1 MKLIDKVNIMTQALL
16 DISGLPKF
24 SKIKIKDIESS
35 IDKVIKNNQ
44 EQLASLLAKGEN
56 LDWETLNKTLEKMD
70 NILSRVWSPVSHMNS
85 VVNSDELRK
94 VHDLCVPK
102 LSSYS
107 TEQSQNSALYKA
119 INSIKD
125 SDSFDKL
132 DQANKKVI
140 ENSLL
145 QFQLNGVALA
155 DNEKQKFKEI
165 KQNLSSLK
173 SKFEQNV
180 MDATQAFRIHIEE
193 QSELDGLPDFVK
205 DMAKQA
211 ACEEDLKGWL
221 FTLDAPSYI
230 AVMTYSDIRKF
241 RQEMYNAFTTRASK
255 KGPNADE
262 FDNSEVMEDILKS
275 RKELADILGY
285 KNYAEISIAN
295 KMAESTDDVI
305 GFLTN
310 LVNKS
315 KPQADAEF
323 ETLKS
328 FAKNYCDIRKLEVW
342 DVMYVSEKLK
352 QREYGI
358 SQEELKPYF
367 PAPSVINGLFEIV
380 NRLYGIKITEKSDI
394 DVWHKDVKFY
404 EIEDEDGNLRGQFYL
419 DLYARNNKRGGAWM
433 DECISRMKCADSIQ
447 TPVAY
452 LTCNLTSPVGNKPA
466 LLNHDE
472 VTTLFHEFGHGLQHM
487 LTRVDPLFVS
497 GISGVEWDAV
507 ELPSQFMEN
516 WCWEKEGLEL
526 ISGHVD
532 TGEKLPEAL
541 YEKLIKAKNFQ
552 SAMIMLRQLEF
563 SLFDFRLH
571 MEYATQEFKNI
582 QALLNEVR
590 QQVAV
595 IIPPTF
601 NQFQHGFSH
610 IFSGGYGAGYY
621 SYKWAEVLSADA
633 YSKFEETGVFNAE
646 TGREFLHCI
655 LETGGSEKAMELFK
669 RFRGREPKIDALLK
683 HSGLMN

>member
-1 MKLIDKVNIMTQALL
+1 MTQALL
-16 DISGLPKF
+16 DISGLPQF
-24 SKIKIKDIESS
+24 SKIEIKDIEPA
-35 IDKVIKNNQ
+35 IDKVINDNQQQLTKLLEKNK
-44 EQLASLLAKGEN
+44 SIS
-56 LDWETLNKTLEKMD
+56 WEMLNKILEQMD
-70 NILSRVWSPVSHMNS
+70 NTLSRVWSPVSHMNS
-85 VVNSDELRK
+85 VVNNDELRK
-94 VHDLCVPK
+94 VHDLCIPK

-107 TEQSQNSALYKA
+107 TEQSQNSELYKA
-119 INSIKD
+119 YNSIKE
-125 SDSFDKL
+125 SEEFSKL
-132 DQANKKVI
+132 DKANKKVI

-145 QFQLNGVALA
+145 QFELNGVALEN
-155 DNEKQKFKEI
+155 NEKKKFKEI
-165 KQNLSSLK
+165 KQRLSSLK

-193 QSELDGLPDFVK
+193 KSELAGLPGFVK

-211 ACEEDLKGWL
+211 AKEEELKGWL
-221 FTLDAPSYI
+221 FTLDAPSFI
-230 AVMTYSDIRKF
+230 AVMTYSDIRAF
-241 RQEMYNAFTTRASK
+241 REEMYNAFTTRASN
-255 KGPNADE
+255 KGPNAGE
-262 FDNSEVMEDILKS
+262 FDNSEVMEEILKS
-275 RKELADILGY
+275 RKDLADILGY
-285 KNYAEISIAN
+285 KNYAEVSIAN

-305 GFLTN
+305 NFLTN
-310 LVNKS
+310 LVSKS
-315 KPQADAEF
+315 KSQADSEF

-328 FAKNYCDIRKLEVW
+328 FAKNYCEIRKIEAW

-367 PAPSVINGLFEIV
+367 PAPGVINGLFEIV
-380 NRLYGIKITEKSDI
+380 NKLYGIKITEKTGI
-394 DVWHKDVKFY
+394 DVWHTDVKFY

-452 LTCNLTSPVGNKPA
+452 LTCNLTPPVGNKPA

-487 LTRVDPLFVS
+487 LTKVDPLFVS

-516 WCWEKEGLEL
+516 WCWEKEGLEF

-532 TGEKLPEAL
+532 TGDKLPEAL
-541 YEKLIKAKNFQ
+541 YEKLLKARNFQ
-552 SAMIMLRQLEF
+552 SAMIMVRQLEF

-571 MEYATQEFKNI
+571 MEYATQDFKNI

-595 IIPPTF
+595 IIPPSY

-610 IFSGGYGAGYY
+610 IFAGGYGAGYY

-633 YSKFEETGVFNAE
+633 YSKFEETGIFNAE
-646 TGREFLHCI
+646 TGKEFLHCI
-655 LETGGSEKAMELFK
+655 LETGGSEKAMDLFK

>member
-1 MKLIDKVNIMTQALL
+1 MTQALL

-24 SKIKIKDIESS
+24 SKIEIKDIEPA
-35 IDKVIKNNQ
+35 IDKVIKDNQ
-44 EQLASLLAKGEN
+44 QQLSKLLEKN
-56 LDWETLNKTLEKMD
+56 KSISWEMLNKTLEQMD
-70 NILSRVWSPVSHMNS
+70 NTLSRVWSPVSHMNS
-85 VVNSDELRK
+85 VVNNDELRK

-107 TEQSQNSALYKA
+107 TEQSQNSELYKA
-119 INSIKD
+119 YNSIKE
-125 SDSFDKL
+125 SEEFSKL
-132 DQANKKVI
+132 DKANKKVI

-145 QFQLNGVALA
+145 QFELNGVALEN
-155 DNEKQKFKEI
+155 NEKKRFKEI
-165 KQNLSSLK
+165 KQRLSSLK

-193 QSELDGLPDFVK
+193 KSELAGLPGFVK

-211 ACEEDLKGWL
+211 AKEEELKGWL
-221 FTLDAPSYI
+221 FTLDAPSFI
-230 AVMTYSDIRKF
+230 AVMTYSDIRAF
-241 RQEMYNAFTTRASK
+241 REEMYNAFTTRASN
-255 KGPNADE
+255 KGPNAGE
-262 FDNSEVMEDILKS
+262 YDNSEVMEEILKS
-275 RKELADILGY
+275 RKDLADILGY
-285 KNYAEISIAN
+285 KNYAEVSIAN

-305 GFLTN
+305 KFLTN
-310 LVNKS
+310 LVSKS
-315 KPQADAEF
+315 KLQADSEF

-328 FAKNYCDIRKLEVW
+328 FAKNYCEIRKIEAW

-367 PAPSVINGLFEIV
+367 PAPGVINGLFEIV
-380 NRLYGIKITEKSDI
+380 NKLYGIKITEKTGI

-404 EIEDEDGNLRGQFYL
+404 EIEDEDGNLRGKFYL

-452 LTCNLTSPVGNKPA
+452 LTCNLTPPVGNKPA

-487 LTRVDPLFVS
+487 LTKVDPLFVS

-516 WCWEKEGLEL
+516 WCWEKEGLEF

-532 TGEKLPEAL
+532 TGDKLPEAL
-541 YEKLIKAKNFQ
+541 YEKLLKARNFQ
-552 SAMIMLRQLEF
+552 SAMIMVRQLEF

-571 MEYATQEFKNI
+571 MEYATQGFKNI

-595 IIPPTF
+595 IIPPSY

-610 IFSGGYGAGYY
+610 IFAGGYGAGYY

-633 YSKFEETGVFNAE
+633 YSKFEETGIFNAE
-646 TGREFLHCI
+646 TGKEFLHCI
-655 LETGGSEKAMELFK
+655 LETGGSEKAMDLFK

>member
-1 MKLIDKVNIMTQALL
+1 MTQALL
-16 DISGLPKF
+16 DISGLPQF
-24 SKIKIKDIESS
+24 SKIEIKDIEPA
-35 IDKVIKNNQ
+35 IDKVINDNQQQLTKLLEKNK
-44 EQLASLLAKGEN
+44 SIS
-56 LDWETLNKTLEKMD
+56 WEMLNKILEQMD
-70 NILSRVWSPVSHMNS
+70 NTLSRVWSPVSHMNS
-85 VVNSDELRK
+85 VVNNDELRK

-107 TEQSQNSALYKA
+107 TEQSQNSELYKA
-119 INSIKD
+119 YNSIKE
-125 SDSFDKL
+125 SEEFSKL
-132 DQANKKVI
+132 DKANKKVI

-145 QFQLNGVALA
+145 QFELNGVALGN
-155 DNEKQKFKEI
+155 NEKKKFKEI
-165 KQNLSSLK
+165 KQRLSSLK

-193 QSELDGLPDFVK
+193 KSELAGLPGFVK

-211 ACEEDLKGWL
+211 AKEEELKGWL
-221 FTLDAPSYI
+221 FTLDAPSFI
-230 AVMTYSDIRKF
+230 AVMTYSDIRAF
-241 RQEMYNAFTTRASK
+241 REEMYNAFTTRASN
-255 KGPNADE
+255 KGPNAGE
-262 FDNSEVMEDILKS
+262 FDNSEVMEEILKS
-275 RKELADILGY
+275 RKDLADILGY
-285 KNYAEISIAN
+285 KNYAEVSIAN

-305 GFLTN
+305 NFLTN
-310 LVNKS
+310 LVSKS
-315 KPQADAEF
+315 KSQADSEF

-328 FAKNYCDIRKLEVW
+328 FAKNYCEIRKIEAW

-367 PAPSVINGLFEIV
+367 PAPGVINGLFEIV
-380 NRLYGIKITEKSDI
+380 NKLYGIKITEKTGI
-394 DVWHKDVKFY
+394 DVWHTDVKFY

-452 LTCNLTSPVGNKPA
+452 LTCNLTPPVGNKPA

-487 LTRVDPLFVS
+487 LTKVDPLFVS

-516 WCWEKEGLEL
+516 WCWEKEGLEF

-532 TGEKLPEAL
+532 TGDKLPEAL
-541 YEKLIKAKNFQ
+541 YEKLLKARNFQ
-552 SAMIMLRQLEF
+552 SAMIMVRQLEF

-571 MEYATQEFKNI
+571 MEYATQGFKNI

-595 IIPPTF
+595 IIPPSY

-610 IFSGGYGAGYY
+610 IFAGGYGAGYY

-633 YSKFEETGVFNAE
+633 YSKFEETGIFNAE
-646 TGREFLHCI
+646 TGKEFLHCI
-655 LETGGSEKAMELFK
+655 LETGGSEKAMDLFK

>member
-1 MKLIDKVNIMTQALL
+1 MTQAIL
-16 DISGLPKF
+16 DISDLPKF
-24 SKIKIKDIESS
+24 SKIEINDIEPA
-35 IDKVIKNNQ
+35 IDQVIKNSK
-44 EQLASLLAKGEN
+44 EKLDILLEKN
-56 LDWETLNKTLEKMD
+56 VNIDWRTLNKTLEQMD
-70 NILSRVWSPVSHMNS
+70 NTLSRVWSPISHMNS
-85 VVNSDELRK
+85 VVNSEELRK
-94 VHDLCVPK
+94 AHDICVPK

-107 TEQSQNSALYKA
+107 TEQSQNSKLYKA
-119 INSIKD
+119 YNRIKD
-125 SDSFDKL
+125 SDDFAKL
-132 DQANKKVI
+132 DKANKKAI

-155 DNEKQKFKEI
+155 EDDKKKFKEI

-180 MDATQAFRIHIEE
+180 MDATQAFQIHIEE
-193 QSELDGLPDFVK
+193 ESELSGLPEFVK
-205 DMAKQA
+205 EMAAQA
-211 ACEEDLKGWL
+211 AQEEELKGWL

-230 AVMTYSDIRKF
+230 AVMTYSDVREF
-241 RQEMYNAFTTRASK
+241 RHEMYNAFTTRAST
-255 KGPNADE
+255 KGPNANE
-262 FDNSEVMEDILKS
+262 FDNSKVMEDILAS
-275 RKELADILGY
+275 RKELANILGY

-295 KMAESTDDVI
+295 KMAETTDDVI
-305 GFLTN
+305 SFLNN
-310 LVNKS
+310 LVSKS

-323 ETLKS
+323 DTLKS
-328 FAKNYCDIRKLEVW
+328 YAKNYCDIRKIEAW
-342 DVMYVSEKLK
+342 DIMYVSEKLK

-367 PAPSVINGLFEIV
+367 PAPTVISGLFEIV
-380 NRLYGIKITEKSDI
+380 NRLYGIKITEKQNI
-394 DVWHKDVKFY
+394 DVWHNDVKFY
-404 EIEDEDGNLRGQFYL
+404 EIEDEDGNIRGQFYL

-433 DECISRMKCADSIQ
+433 DECISRMKCGDNVQ

-452 LTCNLTSPVGNKPA
+452 LTCNLTPPVGNKPA

-487 LTRVDPLFVS
+487 LTKVDHLFVS

-516 WCWEKEGLEL
+516 WCWEKEGLSL

-532 TGEKLPEAL
+532 TGEKLPEDL
-541 YEKLIKAKNFQ
+541 YDKLLKAKNFQ
-552 SAMIMLRQLEF
+552 SAMIMVRQLEF
-563 SLFDFRLH
+563 ALFDFRLH
-571 MEYATQEFKNI
+571 MEYATENFKNI

-590 QQVAV
+590 HQVAV
-595 IIPPTF
+595 IIPPAF

-610 IFSGGYGAGYY
+610 IFAGGYGAGYY

-633 YSKFEETGVFNAE
+633 YSKFEETGIFNE
-646 TGREFLHCI
+646 KTGREFLHAI

>member
-1 MKLIDKVNIMTQALL
+1 MTQAIL

-24 SKIKIKDIESS
+24 SKIKISDIEPA
-35 IDKVIKNNQ
+35 IDKIIKSNQ
-44 EQLASLLAKGEN
+44 DEIASLLEKDGDI
-56 LDWETLNKTLEKMD
+56 DWLTLNKTLEQMD
-70 NILSRVWSPVSHMNS
+70 NTLSRIWSPVSHMNS
-85 VVNSDELRK
+85 VVNSDELRAA
-94 VHDLCVPK
+94 HDVCVPK

-107 TEQSQNSALYKA
+107 TEQSQNSKLYKA
-119 INSIKD
+119 YNRIKNSEE
-125 SDSFDKL
+125 FTKL
-132 DQANKKVI
+132 DKTSKKVI
-140 ENSLL
+140 ENALL

-155 DNEKQKFKEI
+155 ENEKYKFKEI

-193 QSELDGLPDFVK
+193 ESELSGLPDFVK
-205 DMAKQA
+205 EMAEQTA
-211 ACEEDLKGWL
+211 QEEDLKGWL

-230 AVMTYSDIRKF
+230 AVMTYSNIRKF

-255 KGPNADE
+255 KGPNANE
-262 FDNSEVMEDILKS
+262 FDNSNVMEDILTS
-275 RKELADILGY
+275 RKEMANILGY

-295 KMAESTDDVI
+295 KMAETTDDVI
-305 GFLTN
+305 SFLNN
-310 LVNKS
+310 LVSKA

-323 ETLKS
+323 ETLKAY
-328 FAKNYCDIRKLEVW
+328 AKNYCEIRKIEAW

-367 PAPSVINGLFEIV
+367 PAPTVINGLFEIV
-380 NRLYGIKITEKSDI
+380 NRLYGITITEKTEI

-404 EIEDEDGNLRGQFYL
+404 EIEDENGNVRGQFYL

-433 DECISRMKCADSIQ
+433 DECISRMKCEDNIQ

-452 LTCNLTSPVGNKPA
+452 LTCNLTPPVGNKPA

-487 LTRVDPLFVS
+487 LTKIDSLFVS

-516 WCWEKEGLEL
+516 WCWEKEGLAL
-526 ISGHVD
+526 ISSHVD
-532 TGEKLPEAL
+532 TGDKLPEDL

-552 SAMIMLRQLEF
+552 SAMIMVRQLEF
-563 SLFDFRLH
+563 ALFDFRLH
-571 MEYATQEFKNI
+571 MEYATKDFKNI

-590 QQVAV
+590 HQVAV
-595 IIPPTF
+595 IIPPTL

-610 IFSGGYGAGYY
+610 IFAGGYGAGYY

-633 YSKFEETGVFNAE
+633 FSKFEETGIFNAK
-646 TGREFLHCI
+646 TGREFLHSI

>member
-1 MKLIDKVNIMTQALL
+1 MTQALL

-44 EQLASLLAKGEN
+44 EQLASLLEKGEN
-56 LDWETLNKTLEKMD
+56 LDWETLNQTLEQMD

-165 KQNLSSLK
+165 KQNLSTLK
-173 SKFEQNV
+173 SKFEQNI

-211 ACEEDLKGWL
+211 AREEDLKGWL

-285 KNYAEISIAN
+285 RNYAEISIAN

-328 FAKNYCDIRKLEVW
+328 FAKNYCDIRKLEAW

-367 PAPSVINGLFEIV
+367 PAPTVINGLFEIV
-380 NRLYGIKITEKSDI
+380 NRLYGIKITEKSGI

-532 TGEKLPEAL
+532 TGEKLPQAL

-552 SAMIMLRQLEF
+552 SAMIMVRQLEF

-571 MEYATQEFKNI
+571 MEYATQGFKNI

>member
-1 MKLIDKVNIMTQALL
+1 MMTSTLL
-16 DISGLPKF
+16 DISELPKF
-24 SKIKIKDIESS
+24 SKIKVKDIEPT
-35 IDKVIKNNQ
+35 IDKVLKSNKEKLNSLLKNN
-44 EQLASLLAKGEN
+44 ESIN
-56 LDWETLNKTLEKMD
+56 WETLNKTLEEMD
-70 NILSRVWSPVSHMNS
+70 NTLSRVWSPVSHMNS

-94 VHDLCVPK
+94 AHDNCVPK

-107 TEQSQNSALYKA
+107 TEQSQNIELFKA
-119 INSIKD
+119 YNRIKE
-125 SDSFDKL
+125 SDEFDKL
-132 DQANKKVI
+132 DKANKKVI

-145 QFQLNGVALA
+145 QFELNGVALEN
-155 DNEKQKFKEI
+155 DKKQKFKEI
-165 KQNLSSLK
+165 KQQLSSLK

-180 MDATQAFRIHIEE
+180 MDATQAFQIHIEE
-193 QSELDGLPDFVK
+193 QSQLTGLPDFVK
-205 DMAKQA
+205 DMAQQA
-211 ACEEDLKGWL
+211 AAEDDLKGWV

-230 AVMTYSDIRKF
+230 AVMTYSDIRQF
-241 RQEMYNAFTTRASK
+241 REEMYNAFTTRASQQ
-255 KGPNADE
+255 GPNAGE
-262 FDNSEVMEDILKS
+262 FDNTENMEQILKL
-275 RKELADILGY
+275 RKELANILGY
-285 KNYAEISIAN
+285 NNYAEVSIAN
-295 KMAESTDDVI
+295 KMAESTADVI
-305 GFLTN
+305 AFLEN
-310 LVNKS
+310 LVSKA
-315 KPQADAEF
+315 KPQADVEL
-323 ETLKS
+323 EKLKS
-328 FAKNYCDIRKLEVW
+328 FAKNYCDIRKLEAW

-367 PAPSVINGLFEIV
+367 PAPTVINGLFEIV
-380 NRLYGIKITEKSDI
+380 NRLYGIKITEKI
-394 DVWHKDVKFY
+394 NVDVWHKDVKFY
-404 EIEDEDGNLRGQFYL
+404 EIVDEDGVLRGQFYL

-433 DECISRMKCADSIQ
+433 DECVGRMKCGDIIQ

-452 LTCNLTSPVGNKPA
+452 LTCNLTPPVGNKPA

-487 LTRVDPLFVS
+487 LTKVDPLFVS

-532 TGEKLPEAL
+532 SGEKLPEAL
-541 YEKLIKAKNFQ
+541 YKKLLKAKNFQ
-552 SAMIMLRQLEF
+552 SAMIMVRQLEF

-571 MEYATQEFKNI
+571 MEYGTEKFKNI

-595 IIPPTF
+595 IIPPGF
-601 NQFQHGFSH
+601 NQFQHSFSH
-610 IFSGGYGAGYY
+610 IFAGGYGAGYY

-633 YSKFEETGVFNAE
+633 YSRFEETGVFNE
-646 TGREFLHCI
+646 KTGREFLHCI

-683 HSGLMN
+683 HSGLVN

>member
-1 MKLIDKVNIMTQALL
+1 MTQAIL

-24 SKIKIKDIESS
+24 SKIQIKDIEPA
-35 IDKVIKNNQ
+35 INKIIKNNN
-44 EQLASLLAKGEN
+44 EELASLLEQDGN
-56 LDWETLNKTLEKMD
+56 LTWKTLSKTLETMD
-70 NILSRVWSPVSHMNS
+70 NTLSRVWSPVSHMNS

-102 LSSYS
+102 LSTYS

-119 INSIKD
+119 YNRIKD
-125 SDSFDKL
+125 IDEFEKL

-140 ENSLL
+140 ENALL
-145 QFQLNGVALA
+145 QFQLNGVAL
-155 DNEKQKFKEI
+155 DENEKKEFKKI
-165 KQNLSSLK
+165 KQGLSTLK

-180 MDATQAFRIHIEE
+180 MDATQAFQIHIEE
-193 QSELDGLPDFVK
+193 KSELAGLPEFVK
-205 DMAKQA
+205 DMASQTA
-211 ACEEDLKGWL
+211 QEEELKGWL

-230 AVMTYSDIRKF
+230 AVMTYSDKRKF
-241 RQEMYNAFTTRASK
+241 REEMYNAFTTRASK
-255 KGPNADE
+255 KGPNANE

-275 RKELADILGY
+275 RKALADILGY
-285 KNYAEISIAN
+285 ENYAEISIAN
-295 KMAESTDDVI
+295 KMAETTEDVI
-305 GFLTN
+305 SFLNN
-310 LVNKS
+310 LISKS
-315 KPQADAEF
+315 KPQADVEF

-328 FAKNYCDIRKLEVW
+328 YAKNYCDIRKIEAW

-367 PAPSVINGLFEIV
+367 PAPTVISGLFEIV

-394 DVWHKDVKFY
+394 DVWHKDVRFY
-404 EIEDEDGNLRGQFYL
+404 EIEDEEGNIRGQFYL
-419 DLYARNNKRGGAWM
+419 DLYARSNKRGGAWM
-433 DECISRMKCADSIQ
+433 DECIGRMKCDGNIQ

-452 LTCNLTSPVGNKPA
+452 LTCNLTPPVGSKPA

-487 LTRVDPLFVS
+487 LTKVDSLFVS

-526 ISGHVD
+526 ISGHVE
-532 TGEKLPEAL
+532 TGEKLPQEL
-541 YEKLIKAKNFQ
+541 YEKLLKAKNFQ
-552 SAMIMLRQLEF
+552 SAMVMVRQLEF
-563 SLFDFRLH
+563 ALFDFRLH
-571 MEYATQEFKNI
+571 MEYATEGFKNI

-590 QQVAV
+590 HQVAV
-595 IIPPTF
+595 IIPPSF
-601 NQFQHGFSH
+601 NQFQHSFSH
-610 IFSGGYGAGYY
+610 IFAGGYGAGYY

-633 YSKFEETGVFNAE
+633 YSKFEETGIFNTK

-669 RFRGREPKIDALLK
+669 QFRGREPKIDALLK
-683 HSGLMN
+683 HSGLIN

>member
-1 MKLIDKVNIMTQALL
+1 MTQALL

-44 EQLASLLAKGEN
+44 DQLEN
-56 LDWETLNKTLEKMD
+56 LLTQDEKIDWPTLNKTLEQMD
-70 NILSRVWSPVSHMNS
+70 NTLSRVWSPVSHMNS
-85 VVNSDELRK
+85 VVNSEELRK
-94 VHDLCVPK
+94 AHDLCVPK

-107 TEQSQNSALYKA
+107 TEQSQNSALYA
-119 INSIKD
+119 AYNSIKE
-125 SDSFDKL
+125 S
-132 DQANKKVI
+132 
-140 ENSLL
+140 ENALL
-145 QFQLNGVALA
+145 QFKLNGVALT
-155 DNEKQKFKEI
+155 DNEKQKFKQV
-165 KQNLSSLK
+165 KQRLSTLK

-193 QSELDGLPDFVK
+193 ESELAGLPDFVK

-211 ACEEDLKGWL
+211 AKEEDLEGWM
-221 FTLDAPSYI
+221 FTLDAPSFI
-230 AVMTYSDIRKF
+230 AVMTYSDIRQF
-241 RQEMYNAFTTRASK
+241 REEMYNAFTTRASN
-255 KGPNADE
+255 KGPNAGE
-262 FDNSEVMEDILKS
+262 FDNSEVMEDILKA

-285 KNYAEISIAN
+285 KNYAEVSIAN

-305 GFLTN
+305 NFLTN
-310 LVNKS
+310 LVSKS
-315 KPQADAEF
+315 KPQADTEF

-328 FAKNYCDIRKLEVW
+328 FAKKYCEIRKIEAW
-342 DVMYVSEKLK
+342 DVMYISEKLK

-367 PAPSVINGLFEIV
+367 PAPTVINGLFDIV
-380 NRLYGIKITEKSDI
+380 NKLYGIKISEKTNI

-404 EIEDEDGNLRGQFYL
+404 EIEDEDGNVRGQFYL
-419 DLYARNNKRGGAWM
+419 DLYTRNNKRGGAWM
-433 DECISRMKCADSIQ
+433 DECISRMKCEDTIQ
-447 TPVAY
+447 IPVAY
-452 LTCNLTSPVGNKPA
+452 LTCNLTPPVDNKPA

-487 LTRVDPLFVS
+487 LTKVDPLFVS

-516 WCWEKEGLEL
+516 WCWEKEGLAL

-532 TGEKLPEAL
+532 TGEKIPVEM
-541 YEKLIKAKNFQ
+541 YEKLLKAKNFQ
-552 SAMIMLRQLEF
+552 SAMIMVRQLEF

-571 MEYATQEFKNI
+571 MEYATETFKNI

-595 IIPPTF
+595 IIPPTL

-610 IFSGGYGAGYY
+610 IFAGGYGAGYY

-633 YSKFEETGVFNAE
+633 YSKFEETGVFNVQ

-655 LETGGSEKAMELFK
+655 LETGGSEKAIDLFQ
-669 RFRGREPKIDALLK
+669 L
-683 HSGLMN
+683 

>member
-1 MKLIDKVNIMTQALL
+1 MTQALL

-44 EQLASLLAKGEN
+44 EQLASLLEKGEN
-56 LDWETLNKTLEKMD
+56 LDWETLNQTLEQMD

-165 KQNLSSLK
+165 KQNLSTLK
-173 SKFEQNV
+173 SKFEQNI

-211 ACEEDLKGWL
+211 AREEDLKGWL

-285 KNYAEISIAN
+285 RNYAEISIAN

-328 FAKNYCDIRKLEVW
+328 FAKNYCDIRK
-342 DVMYVSEKLK
+342 
-352 QREYGI
+352 
-358 SQEELKPYF
+358 
-367 PAPSVINGLFEIV
+367 SVV
-380 NRLYGIKITEKSDI
+380 
-394 DVWHKDVKFY
+394 
-404 EIEDEDGNLRGQFYL
+404 
-419 DLYARNNKRGGAWM
+419 
-433 DECISRMKCADSIQ
+433 
-447 TPVAY
+447 
-452 LTCNLTSPVGNKPA
+452 
-466 LLNHDE
+466 
-472 VTTLFHEFGHGLQHM
+472 
-487 LTRVDPLFVS
+487 
-497 GISGVEWDAV
+497 
-507 ELPSQFMEN
+507 
-516 WCWEKEGLEL
+516 
-526 ISGHVD
+526 
-532 TGEKLPEAL
+532 
-541 YEKLIKAKNFQ
+541 
-552 SAMIMLRQLEF
+552 
-563 SLFDFRLH
+563 
-571 MEYATQEFKNI
+571 
-582 QALLNEVR
+582 
-590 QQVAV
+590 
-595 IIPPTF
+595 
-601 NQFQHGFSH
+601 
-610 IFSGGYGAGYY
+610 
-621 SYKWAEVLSADA
+621 
-633 YSKFEETGVFNAE
+633 
-646 TGREFLHCI
+646 
-655 LETGGSEKAMELFK
+655 
-669 RFRGREPKIDALLK
+669 
-683 HSGLMN
+683 